1 MTSEWRTDIRE
12 GYRSKTIQMG
22 NCTIELHRP
31 ILDPVERKKRED
43 QIINALRGFG
53 KEQYQ

>member
-1 MTSEWRTDIRE
+1 MTSEWKTDIRE
-12 GYRSKTIQMG
+12 GYRTKTITMG

-31 ILDPVERKKRED
+31 ILDPVEQKKRED
-43 QIINALRGFG
+43 QIINALRCFG